1 MTIIQNIKRTLKA
14 QNKKNLKSWLK
25 NEPKTLTDSS
35 ARKIYRWQI
44 NMKKFSTLY
53 VIEEMQIE
61 TTKYNYVPTGI
72 ATTQNTD
79 NSKS

>member
-1 MTIIQNIKRTLKA
+1 
-14 QNKKNLKSWLK
+14 
-25 NEPKTLTDSS
+25 
-35 ARKIYRWQI
+35 
-44 NMKKFSTLY
+44 MKKFSTLY